1 MWWMRF
7 ASAERGW
14 PWTYTDTQT
23 HIIQHVPCVIHW
35 IHTKSRSLCAC
46 AVARG
51 GDKEGR
57 ERDTGF
63 ALRALHAC
71 CAQKHA
77 CKTQDAPDLRVRDTT
92 VEPRLR
98 VRLVLAVAVASGGT
112 ATHGANRLGRPNQTD
127 ETMVA

>member
-1 MWWMRF
+1 MLSVDGHGHTRTHRHRSFSMLR
-7 ASAERGW
+7 ASSTGFTQSHGHCAHVQSLEEETKRGV
-14 PWTYTDTQT
+14 D
-23 HIIQHVPCVIHW
+23 
-35 IHTKSRSLCAC
+35 
-46 AVARG
+46 
-51 GDKEGR
+51 

-63 ALRALHAC
+63 APCALHAC